1 MTLAPIQGCW
11 LNSDGCSEARCS
23 VLRKSRLVF
32 GDSPHLDGLKFC
44 CCSGDNCNDDIS
56 ADDEPADDLDNRKLA
71 VTGSKSAEA
80 S

>member
-1 MTLAPIQGCW
+1 
-11 LNSDGCSEARCS
+11 
-23 VLRKSRLVF
+23 VF